1 MRKRLV
7 MVALFGLALA
17 PAGWG
22 SVAASPVGPGAIAP
36 QAPEPLI
43 QLAQIGGAGGG
54 GHARV
59 APRAVAPRA
68 VAPRVVG
75 PGRVVGGGPG
85 TFNRNVTVNR
95 NVVINR
101 NIVRTG
107 PYRGGRWA
115 GGAWVRPGWYRWRP
129 GGAIIAGAAIGFVA
143 AGAAYAWAG
152 DPPAPGYCWY
162 YTDPSQQDGFWDV
175 CP

>member
-22 SVAASPVGPGAIAP
+22 SVAASPVGPGATAP
-36 QAPEPLI
+36 QAPESLI
-43 QLAQIGGAGGG
+43 QLAQIGGAPG
-54 GHARV
+54 GHVRV

-68 VAPRVVG
+68 VAPRVVAPRVVG
-75 PGRVVGGGPG
+75 PGRVVGGPG
-85 TFNRNVTVNR
+85 RT
-95 NVVINR
+95 VVINR

-162 YTDPSQQDGFWDV
+162 YTDPSQQDGFWDI